1 MTTRHGPAWPGDGR
15 LHGGCRARGFT
26 GKVLLAASGLALA
39 AGPASAAEMLSV
51 GVGGYMQQWFG
62 MVDVDD
68 EADAMKEG
76 GVAQQSD
83 SEIFFKGK
91 LDADNGMTFS
101 VKVELEGNSQSG
113 SMIDESQ
120 VTVGGEFGQITLG
133 AEDSAVVLTHM
144 GVRDAGFGMLCGDM
158 GRWINGINE
167 CGPSGLGTAGHG
179 LGDRNLV
186 SYFTPRVNGAQMAVS
201 YIPNTGQEG
210 RGGNVKNNDMDAWS
224 VAGNYKGD
232 FGNMNLA
239 FSAGHYQK
247 SQMDDDDY
255 TFTNAGLQV
264 GMGAFS
270 FDVAYATADDGMK
283 TDSSDDVEVVAAG
296 VMYSE
301 GALAVS
307 LSGTM
312 TEADDGTEQSGGLF
326 SASYM
331 LAPGIAWRSSLFMA
345 ERDRGT
351 MPGKHDFGVP
361 SAQRGKPAPSTGS
374 NAAGSNVEGAGFV
387 TGITLSF

>member
-1 MTTRHGPAWPGDGR
+1 MTTTRHGPAWPGDGR

-68 EADAMKEG
+68 SADATVEG

-101 VKVELEGNSQSG
+101 VKVELEGNSSG

-120 VTVGGEFGQITLG
+120 LTVGGEFGQITLG

-144 GVRDAGFGMLCGDM
+144 GVRDAGFGMVCGDM
-158 GRWINGINE
+158 GKWVNGIDE
-167 CGPSGLGTAGHG
+167 CSVKGLGTAGHG
-179 LGDRNLV
+179 LGDKNLV
-186 SYFTPRVNGAQMAVS
+186 SYFTPRVNGAQMGVS
-201 YIPNTGQEG
+201 YIPNTSQEG
-210 RGGNVKNNDMDAWS
+210 RSAALKNNDMDAWS
-224 VAGNYKGD
+224 VGGNYKGD

-247 SQMDDDDY
+247 SQMDADDMTY
-255 TFTNAGLQV
+255 TNAGLRV

-283 TDSSDDVEVVAAG
+283 ADGPEDVEVVAAG

-301 GALAVS
+301 GAMAVS

-312 TEADDGTEQSGGLF
+312 TEADDGTEQSGGLL
-326 SASYM
+326 SAGYT

-345 ERDRGT
+345 EKDRA
-351 MPGKHDFGVP
+351 D
-361 SAQRGKPAPSTGS
+361 
-374 NAAGSNVEGAGFV
+374 GSNVEGTGFV
-387 TGITLSF
+387 TGITLGF